1 MKKSNIILSLVCNI
15 LIVLMEAFAFSN
27 TIAGYVPGTKTMGWV
42 DLADHFTTVSNAVL
56 GIAALVMV
64 IAALVALK
72 KGHLSKFAVIFKL
85 VAAVGTFITF
95 IVAWA
100 ILLPSERD
108 FNFVD
113 DVRGFLWFH
122 TVAPLL
128 AIISLS
134 FEKEHH
140 VHWAWSFLG
149 LGYVLAY
156 GAPVL
161 ILCLKGTLPAI
172 YPFLEKTNS
181 FFLPCVIGIPVA
193 GFALTLLFIVL
204 HNVEV
209 KKSVEPA
216 SASEAKTEPVA
227 EQKEATP
234 VAEKPVEEKKPE
246 PEKPTEKQEEKPAPK
261 KEDKV
266 EEKKEE
272 KPAEQ
277 KPVVVVIK
285 QEVAQPAPAAAPVEK
300 KAPIIAA
307 KGKARRRASFETK
320 VKNADEDLRHKYYEL
335 RDYIKSY
342 GIHNRVSIPGDTFSA
357 HRQRYIFVTISGK
370 HLKVSYDLNPNS
382 YKDSTI
388 PVEFNKAKKFAD
400 LALLFKVRSDLSLK
414 RAEQLVDDIMASKG
428 VKKPEP
434 KKPADDKAA
443 K

>member
-172 YPFLEKTNS
+172 YPFLEKTNP

-266 EEKKEE
+266 EPKKEE
-272 KPAEQ
+272 KPAPKAEK
-277 KPVVVVIK
+277 KP
-285 QEVAQPAPAAAPVEK
+285 EEK
-300 KAPIIAA
+300 KASPTVDKNAPRIYHVAKRDSDGKWQVKLANGEVAIKLFDTQAEA
-307 KGKARRRASFETK
+307 ISYADGLSKSQGGSVRVHSLKGKMR
-320 VKNADEDLRHKYYEL
+320 
-335 RDYIKSY
+335 
-342 GIHNRVSIPGDTFSA
+342 
-357 HRQRYIFVTISGK
+357 
-370 HLKVSYDLNPNS
+370 
-382 YKDSTI
+382 
-388 PVEFNKAKKFAD
+388 KK
-400 LALLFKVRSDLSLK
+400 
-414 RAEQLVDDIMASKG
+414 
-428 VKKPEP
+428 
-434 KKPADDKAA
+434 
-443 K
+443 